1 MAFRGER
8 SSATAL
14 SRPLDAALDGAV
26 RTGARPLL
34 RTSGHDRPRRRAF
47 RLDPRGQSLVEFAIS
62 APVLLLMIL
71 FGIDFGRVFLGWV
84 TLANAVREAANFAA
98 LNPTAWNV
106 PGNPAA
112 QAEYVRLIT
121 TETSGINCAMPGTPP
136 DPTFPAGVDIGSPA
150 VAGITCQFTLITPL
164 IGNIIGSPIDVSA
177 SASFPIRSGAIAGV
191 PGGGVLPTAGPT
203 VLPTPSFIPTPSAI
217 ATVAPTPTPVPMCT
231 VPNLKNKDSAVAVG
245 TYWVPAGFSASNLVF
260 SPLVPPH
267 YKIKTQS
274 LTFNSSVPCTS
285 TMTVTP

>member
-8 SSATAL
+8 SSATGL
-14 SRPLDAALDGAV
+14 SRPIDGVRAGAV
-26 RTGARPLL
+26 RACAPPAPPVLG
-34 RTSGHDRPRRRAF
+34 RRRVRVL

-84 TLANAVREAANFAA
+84 ALTNAVREAANFAA
-98 LNPTAWNV
+98 LNPTAWNT

-112 QAEYVRLIT
+112 QAEYIRLIAAET
-121 TETSGINCAMPGTPP
+121 TGINCAMPGTPP
-136 DPTFPAGVDIGSPA
+136 DPSFPAGIDIGSPA
-150 VAGITCQFTLITPL
+150 VAAVTCQFTLITPL

-177 SASFPIRSGAIAGV
+177 SASFPIRSGAIAGT
-191 PGGGVLPTAGPT
+191 PGGGVLPTPGPT
-203 VLPTPSFIPTPSAI
+203 VLPTPTIAATPSPI
-217 ATVAPTPTPVPMCT
+217 VTIAPTPTPVPMCT
-231 VPNLKNKDSAVAVG
+231 VPNLKNKDSDVAVG
-245 TYWVPAGFSASNLVF
+245 TYWVPAGFSAGNLVF

-267 YKIKTQS
+267 YKIKNQS
-274 LTFNSSVPCTS
+274 IAFNTSVPCTS